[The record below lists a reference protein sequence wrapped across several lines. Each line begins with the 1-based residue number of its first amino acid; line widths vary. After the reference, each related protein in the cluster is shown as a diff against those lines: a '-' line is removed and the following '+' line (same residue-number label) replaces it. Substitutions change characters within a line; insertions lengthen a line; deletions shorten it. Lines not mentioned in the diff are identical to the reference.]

1 MKYWIAMFPLLLAAC
16 ANTVEVKDKDD
27 FKCGEQIVRAEFL
40 DDDSIILQ
48 INGVNNVL
56 TKVAAASGKRYENI
70 ATQIVL
76 CSKTATITS
85 QLKDGITRCA
95 KKLKDNGR
103 FCCLDKKTVYIRSV
117 LLLEVRSKESPGRD

>member
-27 FKCGEQIVRAEFL
+27 FTCGEQIVRAVFL

-70 ATQIVL
+70 ATQIVFMQQNGDYYL
-76 CSKTATITS
+76 TI
-85 QLKDGITRCA
+85 K
-95 KKLKDNGR
+95 GR
-103 FCCLDKKTVYIRSV
+103 NYPVCQKIER
-117 LLLEVRSKESPGRD
+117 

>member
-70 ATQIVL
+70 ATQIVFMQQNGDYYL
-76 CSKTATITS
+76 TI
-85 QLKDGITRCA
+85 K
-95 KKLKDNGR
+95 GR
-103 FCCLDKKTVYIRSV
+103 NYPVCRKIER
-117 LLLEVRSKESPGRD
+117 